1 MDTRAKYFSTD
12 GKTTHEQ
19 KKLIRE
25 QILEDDGNYC
35 AYCGRKLSHSNLT
48 MDHIIPLSKG
58 GRSRKS
64 NLVLCCKPCNQK
76 KGNMD
81 LATFL
86 PHITN
91 PNPPE
96 RLAKK
101 VEFIKQMNRK
111 AEHRETWGDVLEIAK
126 QLHKK
131 GIPGEAQKNRF
142 SLFGCWVFHISG
154 ALDLCCDCGI
164 KRIATDLTP
173 HEMAMFINIL
183 KPKDIK

>member
-25 QILEDDGNYC
+25 QI
-35 AYCGRKLSHSNLT
+35 
-48 MDHIIPLSKG
+48 
-58 GRSRKS
+58 
-64 NLVLCCKPCNQK
+64 
-76 KGNMD
+76 
-81 LATFL
+81 
-86 PHITN
+86 
-91 PNPPE
+91 
-96 RLAKK
+96 
-101 VEFIKQMNRK
+101 
-111 AEHRETWGDVLEIAK
+111 LEIAK